1 MVIPFT
7 NARILRNNQLCPVSI
22 CQKVSYSGGILV
34 FSVTGFSNSIYSAEE
49 TPYVSPPTPTPP
61 SGGGGTV
68 TEEFVDEKADFNINK
83 DLIKI
88 SLKQGESAREVVE
101 VINIGDLGVRISLD
115 AGILRNFMA
124 ISEDSFYLEQGGF
137 KKINI
142 DIFAKEDEIPG
153 VYIGRI
159 IVEGNGIKKTINVI
173 IEIKS
178 KKPLF
183 DIKTE
188 LLDKIVSKG
197 DNVRANITIVNMGD
211 SMPIDIVLYYAV
223 KDFENNILAY
233 KEESLAIEDKL
244 EITRTLGISENIPF
258 GTYIFYLM
266 VSYNNISAASSDTFE
281 VSQIEKPLKIKKE
294 YIVIIIVL
302 AVVLIIIILFI
313 VYKNFNKKKFKKQK
327 TENNKPTVQEIID
340 LARKN

>member
-1 MVIPFT
+1 
-7 NARILRNNQLCPVSI
+7 
-22 CQKVSYSGGILV
+22 
-34 FSVTGFSNSIYSAEE
+34 
-49 TPYVSPPTPTPP
+49 
-61 SGGGGTV
+61 
-68 TEEFVDEKADFNINK
+68 
-83 DLIKI
+83 
-88 SLKQGESAREVVE
+88 
-101 VINIGDLGVRISLD
+101 LGVRISLD